1 MFGKTIR
8 RIIVERFLK
17 RHEGRIEGI
26 ISGFDRVLFIGTLRS
41 ISHVKGMNIF
51 LRSHHILYKDFGAF
65 SQILTHQIKTNAE
78 TIAKKWGRPFQYLSS
93 SKIRK
98 EDAARK
104 IMEQDKITE
113 GLICIF
119 SCLEPCRSFEIG
131 KDPKAKKL
139 FLKSVDRKCLHLYF
153 YFVDRQFGLMHI
165 RLQTWV
171 PFTIQVCI
179 NGRSWLAEQ
188 LDAAHIGYERHDNCF
203 THIDDIARAQ
213 QLLNRLTERKWVQW
227 LQPLATRV
235 NPCIRP
241 KSGLNLKPYY
251 WSVRESEYATDV
263 LFHKAKDLAA
273 FYPALVRHAIEH
285 FQTKD
290 VLRFLG
296 RRTNKNFDGE
306 VQTSMAHRI
315 EGVRIRHWVE
325 ENSIKMYD
333 KKGSVLRIET
343 TINNPRRFKVYR
355 RARRK
360 NRRVMKWLR
369 MRKGVVD
376 IRRRV
381 EISRAANERYLE
393 ALSVVGTP
401 VPSHQLLDP
410 VSSPKIQNGRRFRS
424 LRPISP
430 EDGTLF
436 KAILQG
442 RFLLQGF
449 TNRDIRKALLSN
461 DQTLH
466 PYSNPTSSRITRSLR
481 LLRAH
486 GLIQKVSRTRLYRI
500 TPKGHKVMTTAIKF
514 RNTDLALLAA

>member
-1 MFGKTIR
+1 M
-8 RIIVERFLK
+8 ERFLK
-17 RHEGRIEGI
+17 RHEDRIKGI

-41 ISHVKGMNIF
+41 ISHVRGMDIF
-51 LRSHHILYKDFGAF
+51 LRSHHVLYKDFGAF
-65 SQILTHQIKTNAE
+65 SQVLTNQIKAHAE
-78 TIAKKWGRPFQYLSS
+78 NIARKNGRPFQYLSS

-104 IMEQDKITE
+104 IMDQDKITE

-131 KDPKAKKL
+131 KDPKAQKL
-139 FLKSVDRKCLHLYF
+139 FLKSVERKCLHLYF
-153 YFVDRQFGLMHI
+153 YFIDRRFGLMHI

-188 LDAAHIGYERHDNCF
+188 LDGAHVGYERHDNCF

-213 QLLNRLTERKWVQW
+213 ELMNRLAEFKWARW

-241 KSGLNLKPYY
+241 KSELNLKGYY

-263 LFHKAKDLAA
+263 MFHNIKDLAA
-273 FYPALVRHAIEH
+273 IYPALLRHAIEH

-306 VQTSMAHRI
+306 VQSSFAYRI

-343 TINNPRRFKVYR
+343 TINNPRRFKVHR
-355 RARRK
+355 RTRRK

-401 VPSHQLLDP
+401 VPSHLLLDP
-410 VSSPKIQNGRRFRS
+410 VSIPKIQNGRRFRS

-436 KAILQG
+436 KAILNG
-442 RFLLQGF
+442 RFLVQGF
-449 TNRDIRKALLSN
+449 TNKDIRAALTYKS
-461 DQTLH
+461 QS
-466 PYSNPTSSRITRSLR
+466 PYPDPTSSRITRCLR

-486 GLIQKVSRTRLYRI
+486 GLIQKVSRTRFYRI
-500 TPKGHKVMTTAIKF
+500 TSKGHEVMTTALKF
-514 RNTDLALLAA
+514 RETDLALLAA